1 MQQKKYV
8 RKPLPVYPVIPFNDA
23 EEAWFWYVRCQRLR
37 DIGATLRDRTGTSA
51 RPCDPDDLYRAVITL
66 ARTGRISRTHL
77 GVLGRFGIEDR
88 PPDPRCAEEMGA
100 ARLWDEAL
108 DRLTTVL
115 RQKGIVR
122 LPDAMENGH
131 LPPPDDSGKER
142 GLPWP
147 VEVPF
152 REVPQPGAADP
163 VSASL
168 MPPGREAP
176 R

>member
-8 RKPLPVYPVIPFNDA
+8 QKPLPVYPVTPFNNA

-37 DIGATLRDRTGTSA
+37 DMGATLRDRTVTSA

-66 ARTGRISRTHL
+66 ARTGRIGRSHL
-77 GVLGRFGIEDR
+77 GVLRRFGIEDR
-88 PPDPRCAEEMGA
+88 PPDPRCSEEQGA

-122 LPDAMENGH
+122 LPEPNENG
-131 LPPPDDSGKER
+131 LSVPPDDGED
-142 GLPWP
+142 GGIAPWP
-147 VEVPF
+147 PAVPF
-152 REVPQPGAADP
+152 RDAPRPGGGGLAPAP
-163 VSASL
+163 FSPL
-168 MPPGREAP
+168 EREAP